1 MERRGSPPKHR
12 HDGTSPLPLGMDWSP
27 PPKKWN
33 GRDTIWPHD
42 PRTGWSYCITIPT
55 WVVLPKSR
63 DSDPVVF
70 YRVQV
75 GLQSPEGVTT
85 TRTVS
90 RRFNDFLRL
99 LAALRKAF
107 PKKNLPPAPPK
118 GLLRLKSRT
127 LLEER
132 RCSLEEWMTK
142 LLSDIDISRSI
153 VVASFLELES
163 AARSSFQD
171 ENPQIGESSA
181 TVSSSSPHIHPNESE
196 STPDYNSDT
205 AYDETSEIGTS
216 RDNIS
221 EDLSLDED
229 LVGPLE
235 KLVKHGVSNI
245 DEGLLMGNAILDQ
258 VEGYSRN
265 TNHSR
270 EINMKGSSSSSSE
283 KNGDYV
289 SEKFFNGNNEIIK
302 ESNDVKNL
310 VLPLGQQQ
318 KMNRVVVSMKRR
330 LGTAKTDMEDLI
342 SRLNQEIAVKDYL
355 TTKVKDLEE
364 ELETTKVRSKEN
376 LHQAILMERERV
388 TQMQWDMEELRRK
401 SLEMEFKLKS
411 QSQQDEKVE
420 MKSVIEEKD
429 ELLQELEDTKSKLE
443 QVSKKHQELEIKSKA
458 DVKILVKEVKSLRT
472 SQAELK
478 QQLNQSLIG
487 KSEAEKLV
495 QQEKERMEEEKA
507 GRMKLL
513 HECDVLQKR
522 LKECSMNL
530 VINGS
535 SEDKLVICSPSVEDA
550 LQLVKISDD
559 RMEALLAQAQML
571 AEDDSFDDG
580 ENPTNNNNKKLRKI
594 LSEILVDNITLRRQ
608 VSLLFDGALKTGVI
622 TTTTTKDMEIS
633 LDKS

>member
-181 TVSSSSPHIHPNESE
+181 TVSSSPHIHPNESE

-265 TNHSR
+265 SNHSR
-270 EINMKGSSSSSSE
+270 EINMKGSSSNSSE
-283 KNGDYV
+283 KN
-289 SEKFFNGNNEIIK
+289 
-302 ESNDVKNL
+302 
-310 VLPLGQQQ
+310 GQQQ

-411 QSQQDEKVE
+411 QSQQYEKVE
-420 MKSVIEEKD
+420 ETKSVIEEKD

-580 ENPTNNNNKKLRKI
+580 DNPTNNNNKKLRKI

-622 TTTTTKDMEIS
+622 TTTKDMEVS